1 MWCFIRFSS
10 FLPLNN
16 HVSTYLFFSYWV
28 LFQSPVNV
36 MSPLCIMHIIPLSAV
51 CIFFWSFGAFYLFF
65 FLMSNLTSYIHFN
78 FYIVKSMNSF
88 LCFQSFLFPTPKFL
102 IYIFCKVI
110 CTLGRSM
117 WNCCGFFF
125 VGQKSSEC
133 QQFHIALFS
142 KLFEKW
148 NGIVSSCRQKQ
159 EPFPLFLL
167 GVTSSFKRSHF
178 SSG

>member
-1 MWCFIRFSS
+1 MSLPIYFFPIGFFISLLLMLWALSVSCTLSLSLLCAFSS
-10 FLPLNN
+10 GPLV
-16 HVSTYLFFSYWV
+16 HFT
-28 LFQSPVNV
+28 
-36 MSPLCIMHIIPLSAV
+36 
-51 CIFFWSFGAFYLFF
+51 FF
-65 FLMSNLTSYIHFN
+65 FLMSSLTSYIHFN

-88 LCFQSFLFPTPKFL
+88 LCFQSFVFPTPKFL

-133 QQFHIALFS
+133 KQFHIALFS